1 MSKVPPHLEMYEIRG
16 ELLYVKAGPS
26 EHTHMGDRLCVP
38 TDAKLENRTTCRL
51 SLVAEIHDNA
61 FTCHPG
67 TQKTLEELRK
77 RVFRP
82 SMAADGEEDVMVC
95 HTVRQLPSDDHVH

>member
-1 MSKVPPHLEMYEIRG
+1 MSKVPPHLENYEIRG

-67 TQKTLEELRK
+67 TQKTLQELK
-77 RVFRP
+77 RRVYWPDMRLGGRDKICQGVSGVP
-82 SMAADGEEDVMVC
+82 
-95 HTVRQLPSDDHVH
+95 TIQNR